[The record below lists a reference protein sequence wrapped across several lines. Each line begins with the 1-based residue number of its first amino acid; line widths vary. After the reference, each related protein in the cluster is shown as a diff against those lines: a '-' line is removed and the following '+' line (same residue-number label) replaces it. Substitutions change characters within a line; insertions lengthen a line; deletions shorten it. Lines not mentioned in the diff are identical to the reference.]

1 MRETGRIWRGL
12 ALIFALSVAGP
23 VYAQPTGAQPAQ
35 PASASATSTA
45 TEATADQLLLPKK
58 RSWLGTALFW
68 SGAAVCMFLVGR
80 VVFREQW
87 NELKTQRALIHRI
100 GPFFPEFDI
109 DAIKTWVE
117 RAAPH
122 LWRSWRTRDL
132 EQMRDFLTPEFL
144 EAAQARFE
152 EDAQKGVIHRAELG
166 KILKVHTL
174 GMYLFAEGPPP
185 RNIELILRVETRG
198 LHAVVDPSGNLLEGS
213 AKERQHQHF
222 WTLRHDG
229 HRWRLHQVEVAE
241 GDKTDLGKKPLL
253 PPIMQWKRP
262 TDVAEA

>member
-1 MRETGRIWRGL
+1 MTKPSVNRIWRG
-12 ALIFALSVAGP
+12 FALFMALSFAGP
-23 VYAQPTGAQPAQ
+23 VLAQPTPA
-35 PASASATSTA
+35 PASTASNALA
-45 TEATADQLLLPKK
+45 QRAAAKK
-58 RSWLGTALFW
+58 RSWTGIAIFW
-68 SGAAVCMFLVGR
+68 SGAAFCMFLVGR

-87 NELKTQRALIHRI
+87 NELKTQRALIHKI

-132 EQMRDFLTPEFL
+132 DQMRDFLTPEFL
-144 EAAQARFE
+144 EAAQARFD

-166 KILKVHTL
+166 KVLKVHTL

-185 RNIELILRVETRG
+185 KNVELILRIETRA
-198 LHAVVDPSGNLLEGS
+198 LHAVVDPTGLLLEGS
-213 AKERQHQHF
+213 SKERQMQHF

-229 HRWRLHQVEVAE
+229 QRWQLHQVEVAE
-241 GDKTDLGKKPLL
+241 DDKTDLGRKPPL
-253 PPIMQWKRP
+253 PPLMEWKRP
-262 TDVAEA
+262 A